1 MNIRPKKKSWKK
13 YVMMIA
19 STVVGAI
26 FGVMIGAF
34 LVAASEGKASPGE
47 KLFSLAVLLICLYVA
62 LFLQLIIHEAGH
74 LVAGLWS
81 GYEFSSFR
89 IGSFMWIREEGK
101 LRFKK
106 LKIAGTGGQCLMSP
120 PDMVD
125 GTLPVLLYNFGGS
138 LMNLLAAVISFGGYL
153 LCRNMPYVSVFFLLM
168 VFMGM
173 VNAATNG
180 IPMRLGMID
189 NDGHNALALRKS
201 KEAQRAFWVQLKA
214 NAAFL
219 RGMKGKDMPEAWFY
233 MPADED
239 LKNSIT
245 VVMGVFWCNRLVEQ
259 HRFAEAAEEIKEF
272 LEKDT
277 AMVDLHRNL
286 LICDLMYCELI
297 GENRKELLEQ
307 LLDKEQKNFMKAMK
321 TNPTVLRTEYVYALL
336 SKKDKAEADKVL
348 ERFDKMALTYPYPA
362 DIESEREL
370 MKIAGEELL

>member
-1 MNIRPKKKSWKK
+1 MNIRPKKNSWKK

-26 FGVMIGAF
+26 FGVLIGGF
-34 LVAASEGKASPGE
+34 LVTASEGKASPGE
-47 KLFSLAVLLICLYVA
+47 KIFSLAVLLIGLYVA

-89 IGSFMWIREEGK
+89 IGSFMWIREDGK

-138 LMNLLAAVISFGGYL
+138 LMNLLAAGVSFVGYL
-153 LCRNMPYVSVFFLLM
+153 LCRNMPYISVFFLLM
-168 VFMGM
+168 IFMGL

-189 NDGHNALALRKS
+189 NDGHNALALRRS

-214 NAAFL
+214 NAAL
-219 RGMKGKDMPEAWFY
+219 LKGMKVKDMPEEWFY
-233 MPADED
+233 MPADEE

-259 HRFAEAAEEIKEF
+259 HRFEEAAEEIKKF
-272 LEKDT
+272 LGKDT

-307 LLDKEQKNFMKAMK
+307 LQDKEQKNFMKAMK
-321 TNPTVLRTEYVYALL
+321 NNPAVLRTEYVYALL
-336 SKKDKAEADKVL
+336 GKKDKAEADKVL

-370 MKIAGEELL
+370 IGIAAEKNL

>member
-26 FGVMIGAF
+26 FGVLIGGF
-34 LVAASEGKASPGE
+34 LVTASEGKASPGE
-47 KLFSLAVLLICLYVA
+47 KIFSLAVLLICLYVA
-62 LFLQLIIHEAGH
+62 LYLQLIIHEAGH

-89 IGSFMWIREEGK
+89 IGSFMWIREDGK

-125 GTLPVLLYNFGGS
+125 GTLPVLLYNFGGA
-138 LMNLLAAVISFGGYL
+138 LMNLVAAGVSFVGYL
-153 LCRNMPYVSVFFLLM
+153 LCKNMPYISVFFLLM
-168 VFMGM
+168 IFMGL

-189 NDGHNALALRKS
+189 NDGHNALALNKS

-214 NAAFL
+214 NAAL
-219 RGMKGKDMPEAWFY
+219 LKGMKVKDMPQEWFY
-233 MPADED
+233 MPEDKD

-245 VVMGVFWCNRLVEQ
+245 VVMGVFWCNRLVEL
-259 HRFAEAAEEIKEF
+259 HRFEEASEEIKKF

-286 LICDLMYCELI
+286 MICDLMYCELI

-307 LLDKEQKNFMKAMK
+307 LQDKEQKNFMKAMK
-321 TNPTVLRTEYVYALL
+321 NNPAVLRTEYVYALL
-336 SKKDKAEADKVL
+336 GKKDKPEADKVL
-348 ERFDKMALTYPYPA
+348 ERFNKMALTYPYSA

-370 MKIAGEELL
+370 IRIANEKNL